1 MNYEEPQQQPHQPI
15 FYSPLPFLSPDV
27 ATASL
32 SGSPALNTPA
42 ASTAHGMHPS
52 PVQHTNTNTA
62 LNQMSWQ
69 MHKNDFD
76 LLMDPALYF
85 DGNPISVLLDKSRAV
100 PEATSYQSEQVFNLD
115 SLNTHYQ
122 QPLDF
127 GAYTPETTVSG
138 ADLMSMQ
145 GSPAINIPA
154 SNNTPMI
161 PQHQQLTFYS
171 GGGVFENDNA
181 QTETPYLE
189 EHVFSS
195 TGNYYHHDNNAQ
207 QHDTSSLFPPL
218 PSDETEFIEDKRV
231 RGKVKEEQAEEDQE
245 KEDQEEE
252 EEEEE
257 FQETRRAK
265 KPRRKSP
272 KFHPCPECHRTFDRK
287 YNMTTHLR
295 THDKAR
301 KKPFQCRVG
310 CKKAFDRKHDRERHE
325 ASVHRQERLY
335 TCGRCSASFARRDAL
350 SKHEDMCC

>member
-1 MNYEEPQQQPHQPI
+1 MNYEEPQQQEQQPL

-42 ASTAHGMHPS
+42 ASTANGMYPS

-62 LNQMSWQ
+62 LNQVSWQ

-100 PEATSYQSEQVFNLD
+100 PEATTYPHEQVFNVD
-115 SLNTHYQ
+115 SLKAHYH

-127 GAYTPETTVSG
+127 AYTPETTMDGPASV
-138 ADLMSMQ
+138 SMQ
-145 GSPAINIPA
+145 DSPAIQIPA
-154 SNNTPMI
+154 SDDTPMI
-161 PQHQQLTFYS
+161 PQHQQLTFYGGG
-171 GGGVFENDNA
+171 GGGVEYDNA
-181 QTETPYLE
+181 HTIQTPYLE
-189 EHVFSS
+189 EHHFSS
-195 TGNYYHHDNNAQ
+195 TGNSYHHDNYAQ
-207 QHDTSSLFPPL
+207 NNDTSSLFPPL
-218 PSDETEFIEDKRV
+218 PSDEVEFQEERPV
-231 RGKVKEEQAEEDQE
+231 QGEVKEEEAQDE
-245 KEDQEEE
+245 QEEQE
-252 EEEEE
+252 VV
-257 FQETRRAK
+257 QETRHAK
-265 KPRRKSP
+265 KPRRKAP

-310 CKKAFDRKHDRERHE
+310 CKKSFDRKHDRERHE

-335 TCGRCSASFARRDAL
+335 TCGRCRASFARRDAL
-350 SKHEDMCC
+350 HKHTDMCC